1 MNKKNNRT
9 NVHKKSNL
17 FQSQFTDKYYKSV
30 LLVNPYLKQVHK
42 RFFVSH
48 KWAASVP
55 AAAHIPLISLEKK
68 QERSYNTGR
77 INELHPLPPYRIT
90 A

>member
-9 NVHKKSNL
+9 HVHKKSNL

-48 KWAASVP
+48 KRAVCVP
-55 AAAHIPLISLEKK
+55 AHIPLISLEKK
-68 QERSYNTGR
+68 QERSYNTER